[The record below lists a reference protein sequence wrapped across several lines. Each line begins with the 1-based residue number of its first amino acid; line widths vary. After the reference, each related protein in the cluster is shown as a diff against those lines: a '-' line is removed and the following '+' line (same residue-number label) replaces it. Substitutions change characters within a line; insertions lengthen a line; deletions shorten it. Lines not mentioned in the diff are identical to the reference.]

1 MRQASPIKKTLV
13 AAEQKRRDVQAAR
26 TAWQAVQKDWDPS
39 RLVFIDETWV
49 TTNMTPRYGRSL
61 KGQRLIGYVPHG
73 HWQTTTFLAALRHD
87 RITAPAVF
95 DGPINGATFLAW
107 VQQCLVPML
116 RPGDIVVLD
125 NLSSHKVAGV
135 PDAIEAAGA
144 VLRYLPPYSPG
155 FNPIE
160 QLFAKL
166 KTLLRKAAART
177 VDALWHAIGHLLAT
191 FSPTECA
198 NYFTDAGYRLPI
210 RETL

>member
-1 MRQASPIKKTLV
+1 MEV
-13 AAEQKRRDVQAAR
+13 ARS
-26 TAWQAVQKDWDPS
+26 AWQAAQKQLEPS

-49 TTNMTPRYGRSL
+49 TTNMTPRYGRSF
-61 KGQRLIGYVPHG
+61 KGQRLLGYAPHA
-73 HWQTTTFLAALRHD
+73 HWHTTTFLAALRHD

-95 DGPINGATFLAW
+95 AGPINGATFLAW
-107 VQQCLVPML
+107 VQQCLVPLL

-135 PDAIEAAGA
+135 REAIEAAGA

-155 FNPIE
+155 FNPSE

-177 VDALWHAIGHLLAT
+177 VDALWRAIGHLLAA

-198 NYFTDAGYRLPI
+198 NYFTGAGYCLPI